1 MSIDEL
7 ETVWAPRALALLR
20 IVVALIFMEHGT
32 QKLLGFPPSE
42 DPGPALLTL
51 SGIAGLLELVGGP
64 LLALGLFTRPVA
76 FILSGEMAFAY
87 WIAHAPRSFFPI
99 LNGGDAAILYC
110 FVFLYIAAAGGGAWS
125 LDNLRK
131 RSRRDTAVA
140 AGPRAR

>member
-1 MSIDEL
+1 MTTDEL
-7 ETVWAPRALALLR
+7 ETVWAPRVLSILR
-20 IVVALIFMEHGT
+20 IFAALIFMEHGT

-42 DPGPALLTL
+42 DPGPALLSL

-110 FVFLYIAAAGGGAWS
+110 FVFLYLAAAGGGVWS

-131 RSRRDTAVA
+131 RSRHDTAAA
-140 AGPRAR
+140 AGPRTR